1 MLTRLLAVAIAT
13 AALLLSGCQT
23 PLTKEGYLAP
33 DKRDQSPHAC
43 PDGSECYVQVNPYK
57 QQYLPEYIRVY
68 KGKKLALWLNNEGEF
83 EDPPVTLKPGEPPI
97 LDCSETNK
105 LIVKCKVSNDAD
117 TTRKYGYTIH
127 VKDKPAYDPFIW
139 PR

>member
-1 MLTRLLAVAIAT
+1 MLSRLLVVATT
-13 AALLLSGCQT
+13 AALTVLVGCQT
-23 PLTKEGYLAP
+23 PTPNGFLPA
-33 DKRDQSPHAC
+33 DKRDRSPYAC
-43 PDGSECYVQVNPYK
+43 PDESECYVQVQPYRE
-57 QQYLPEYIRVY
+57 QWLPEYIRVY
-68 KGKKLALWLNNEGEF
+68 KGKKLALWLNNDAVF

-97 LDCSETNK
+97 LDCSEKNK

-127 VKDKPAYDPFIW
+127 VKGEPDYDPFVW